1 MLAPKG
7 TDMTRRSR
15 LIVTLLAIVA
25 LLVTGACDTADQPD
39 QGIFAPAPPDAYPGG
54 GLLVDA
60 GWLFDNLDNPNLRII
75 DLSPVHVYRDGHVPG
90 ATHLWWQDTIEI
102 YNEVYGMMTSPA
114 TRDEIFRATGIEH
127 GVRVV
132 LYDDAG
138 NQYSARLLWILHAV
152 GVHDVSVL
160 NGGRQAWKAA
170 DYPLARSSDPPPP
183 GGFEQGIDYG
193 VLIGADDVEAV
204 IDDPDV
210 VIVDNRTAGEQRETW
225 FGRLRVGRVPGAVS
239 IPSDDVLVDGPVPYF
254 KDPGALAGMFQNA
267 GVQPEQTVIVY
278 GLHGVNAARTYL
290 ALRLA
295 GYPSVRLYDGSWA
308 EWGADP
314 SRPIEE
320 LQ

>member
-1 MLAPKG
+1 MI
-7 TDMTRRSR
+7 RRSR
-15 LIVTLLAIVA
+15 LIVTVLAIVA
-25 LLVTGACDTADQPD
+25 LLLMAACDTVDQLN
-39 QGIFAPAPPDAYPGG
+39 QGTSAPASPDAYPGDD
-54 GLLVDA
+54 LLVDA
-60 GWLFDNLDNPNLRII
+60 GWLFDNLDDPDLRII

-114 TRDEIFRATGIEH
+114 TRDELFRAAGIGR

-152 GVHDVSVL
+152 GIDDVRVL
-160 NGGRQAWKAA
+160 NGGRQAWQAA
-170 DYPLARSSDPPPP
+170 GYPLARSSDPPPA

-193 VLIGADDVEAV
+193 VLIGAGDVEAA

-210 VIVDNRTAGEQRETW
+210 IIVDNRTAAEQRETW
-225 FGRLRVGRVPGAVS
+225 FGRLRVGRIPGAVS
-239 IPSDDVLVDGPVPYF
+239 IPSNDVIVDGPVPYF
-254 KDPGALAGMFQNA
+254 KDPDALAAMFRDA

-314 SRPIEE
+314 ARPIEDV
-320 LQ
+320 Q